1 MVARALVR
9 GAKSTRPAGRPGA
22 RASSTSVP
30 EPERAGPGSV
40 RGRVSRKLEKK
51 TILYASY
58 YAYAHTMIA
67 SMHSIVPP
75 RQQGSN
81 N

>member
-1 MVARALVR
+1 MRWFGGPNPRAL
-9 GAKSTRPAGRPGA
+9 PAGRAAVPPL
-22 RASSTSVP
+22 P

>member
-22 RASSTSVP
+22 RASSTRA
-30 EPERAGPGSV
+30 RAGRPGSV